1 MQVKKIAVLAAALLL
16 CSCGEADNSD
26 VLSEAALTSAETSAT
41 EIIDETTARE
51 ILTEEYPVSEESIS
65 ESEVTTETSSEISAE
80 TSSEISEETS
90 ETTSP
95 PETQTTAES
104 SETAAY
110 DIRSE
115 TVTFSSAKTSSAEEK
130 PIKVTVPKIATGNF
144 TGAKTLENDIAS
156 VDISDAASGVVQVS
170 YKGSCSNVKVRIT
183 MGDNVYDYGL
193 SGSAVYP
200 LQSGSGEYNVKV
212 LENIS
217 GKTYAIALDE
227 SFSAEVSDFS
237 PYLLPSQY
245 ISFSQSDNCVKKAAE
260 LCAGC
265 DSDAEKI
272 AAIFKYVT
280 DNISY
285 DKQLAASVKS
295 GYIPDPDSTLAK
307 GTGICFDYASLL
319 RRCAARSPY
328 PQSWSWATFREICTT
343 HGTRSIQRKQAGSRW
358 TCSSRKTSGIC
369 LTPHSTPAPT
379 TRAMQLNIC
388 PTRTAIPLFTITDMR
403 KGE

>member
-16 CSCGEADNSD
+16 CSCGEAGNSD
-26 VLSEAALTSAETSAT
+26 VLSEAGLTSTGTSAT

-65 ESEVTTETSSEISAE
+65 ESEVMSEISSEISAE
-80 TSSEISEETS
+80 ISAEISEETS
-90 ETTSP
+90 ETSETTFP
-95 PETQTTAES
+95 PETQTTSES

-130 PIKVTVPKIATGNF
+130 PVKVTVPQIATGNF

-237 PYLLPSQY
+237 PYLLPTQY

-307 GTGICFDYASLL
+307 GTGICFDYASLF
-319 RRCAARSPY
+319 AAMCRS
-328 PQSWSWATFREICTT
+328 QSIPTKLVMGYIQGNMYHAWNEVYTKETGWVTLDLFIEKNKWNLLDPTFYASADNKSDAAEYMSDKD
-343 HGTRSIQRKQAGSRW
+343 GYSAVYYY
-358 TCSSRKTSGIC
+358 
-369 LTPHSTPAPT
+369 
-379 TRAMQLNIC
+379 
-388 PTRTAIPLFTITDMR
+388 
-403 KGE
+403 

>member
-26 VLSEAALTSAETSAT
+26 VLSEAALTSAEASAT

-65 ESEVTTETSSEISAE
+65 ESSVMSEISSEISA
-80 TSSEISEETS
+80 EISEETS
-90 ETTSP
+90 ETSETTFP

-104 SETAAY
+104 SETEAY

-130 PIKVTVPKIATGNF
+130 PVKVTVPQIATGNF

-237 PYLLPSQY
+237 PYLLPTQY

-307 GTGICFDYASLL
+307 GTGICFDYASLF
-319 RRCAARSPY
+319 AAMCRS
-328 PQSWSWATFREICTT
+328 QSIPTKLVMGYIQGNMYHAWNEVYTKETGWVTLDLFIEKNKWNLLDPTFYASADNKSDAAEYMSDKD
-343 HGTRSIQRKQAGSRW
+343 GYSAVYYY
-358 TCSSRKTSGIC
+358 
-369 LTPHSTPAPT
+369 
-379 TRAMQLNIC
+379 
-388 PTRTAIPLFTITDMR
+388 
-403 KGE
+403 

>member
-16 CSCGEADNSD
+16 CSCGEAGNSD
-26 VLSEAALTSAETSAT
+26 VLSEAALTSTGTSAT
-41 EIIDETTARE
+41 EIIDETTVRE

-65 ESEVTTETSSEISAE
+65 ESEVMSEISSEISAE
-80 TSSEISEETS
+80 ISAEISEETS
-90 ETTSP
+90 ETSETTFP

-130 PIKVTVPKIATGNF
+130 PVKVTVPQIATGNF

-237 PYLLPSQY
+237 PYLLPTQY

-307 GTGICFDYASLL
+307 GTGICFDYASLF
-319 RRCAARSPY
+319 AAMCRS
-328 PQSWSWATFREICTT
+328 QSIPTKLVMGYIQGNMYHAWNEVYTKETGWVTLDLFIEKNKWNLLDPTFYASADNKSDAAEYM
-343 HGTRSIQRKQAGSRW
+343 SDKDSYSAVYYY
-358 TCSSRKTSGIC
+358 
-369 LTPHSTPAPT
+369 
-379 TRAMQLNIC
+379 
-388 PTRTAIPLFTITDMR
+388 
-403 KGE
+403 

>member
-16 CSCGEADNSD
+16 CSCGEAGNSD
-26 VLSEAALTSAETSAT
+26 VLSEAALTSTGTSAT
-41 EIIDETTARE
+41 EIIDEITVRE

-65 ESEVTTETSSEISAE
+65 ESSVMSEISSEISAE
-80 TSSEISEETS
+80 ISAEISEETS
-90 ETTSP
+90 ETSETTFP

-104 SETAAY
+104 SETEAY

-130 PIKVTVPKIATGNF
+130 PVKVTVPQIATGNF

-183 MGDNVYDYGL
+183 MGNNVYDYGL

-237 PYLLPSQY
+237 PYLLPTQY

-307 GTGICFDYASLL
+307 GTGICFDYASLF
-319 RRCAARSPY
+319 AAMCRS
-328 PQSWSWATFREICTT
+328 QSIPTKLVMGYIQGNMYHAWNEVYTKETGWVTLDLFIEKNKWNLLDPTFYASADNKSDAAEYMSDKD
-343 HGTRSIQRKQAGSRW
+343 GYSAVYYY
-358 TCSSRKTSGIC
+358 
-369 LTPHSTPAPT
+369 
-379 TRAMQLNIC
+379 
-388 PTRTAIPLFTITDMR
+388 
-403 KGE
+403 

>member
-1 MQVKKIAVLAAALLL
+1 MQVKKIAVLAAVLLL
-16 CSCGEADNSD
+16 CSCGEAGNSD
-26 VLSEAALTSAETSAT
+26 VLSEAGLTSTETSAT

-65 ESEVTTETSSEISAE
+65 ESEVMSEISSEISAE
-80 TSSEISEETS
+80 ISAEISEETS
-90 ETTSP
+90 ETSETTFP

-104 SETAAY
+104 SETEAY

-130 PIKVTVPKIATGNF
+130 PVKVTVPQIATGNF

-237 PYLLPSQY
+237 PYLLPTQY

-307 GTGICFDYASLL
+307 GTGICFDYASLF
-319 RRCAARSPY
+319 AAMCRS
-328 PQSWSWATFREICTT
+328 QSIPTKLVMGYVQGNMYHAWNEVYTKETGWVTLDLFIEKNKWNLLDPTFYASADNKSDAAEYMSDKD
-343 HGTRSIQRKQAGSRW
+343 GYSAVYYY
-358 TCSSRKTSGIC
+358 
-369 LTPHSTPAPT
+369 
-379 TRAMQLNIC
+379 
-388 PTRTAIPLFTITDMR
+388 
-403 KGE
+403 

>member
-16 CSCGEADNSD
+16 CSCGEAGNSD
-26 VLSEAALTSAETSAT
+26 VLSEAALTSTGTSAT

-51 ILTEEYPVSEESIS
+51 ILTEDYPVSEESIS
-65 ESEVTTETSSEISAE
+65 ESSVMSEISSEISAE
-80 TSSEISEETS
+80 ISAEISEETS
-90 ETTSP
+90 ETSETTFP

-104 SETAAY
+104 SETEAY

-130 PIKVTVPKIATGNF
+130 PVKVTVPQIATGNF
-144 TGAKTLENDIAS
+144 TGAKILENDIAS

-237 PYLLPSQY
+237 PYLLPTQY

-307 GTGICFDYASLL
+307 GTGICFDYASLF
-319 RRCAARSPY
+319 AAMCRS
-328 PQSWSWATFREICTT
+328 QSIPTKLVMGYIQGNMYHAWNEVYTKETGWVTLDLFIEKNKWNLLDPTFYASADNKSDAAEYMSDKD
-343 HGTRSIQRKQAGSRW
+343 GYSAVYYY
-358 TCSSRKTSGIC
+358 
-369 LTPHSTPAPT
+369 
-379 TRAMQLNIC
+379 
-388 PTRTAIPLFTITDMR
+388 
-403 KGE
+403 

>member
-16 CSCGEADNSD
+16 CSCGEAGNSD
-26 VLSEAALTSAETSAT
+26 VLSEAALTSTGTSAT

-65 ESEVTTETSSEISAE
+65 ESSVMSEISSEISAE
-80 TSSEISEETS
+80 ISAEISEETS
-90 ETTSP
+90 ETSETTFP

-130 PIKVTVPKIATGNF
+130 PVKVTVPQIATGNF

-237 PYLLPSQY
+237 PYLLPTQY

-307 GTGICFDYASLL
+307 GTGICFDYASLF
-319 RRCAARSPY
+319 AAMCRS
-328 PQSWSWATFREICTT
+328 QSIPTKLVIGYIQGNMYHAWNEVYTKETGWVTLDLFIEKNKWNLLDPTFYASADNKSDAAEYMSDKD
-343 HGTRSIQRKQAGSRW
+343 GYSAVYYY
-358 TCSSRKTSGIC
+358 
-369 LTPHSTPAPT
+369 
-379 TRAMQLNIC
+379 
-388 PTRTAIPLFTITDMR
+388 
-403 KGE
+403 

>member
-16 CSCGEADNSD
+16 CSCGEAGNSD

-65 ESEVTTETSSEISAE
+65 ESSVMSEISSEISTEISA
-80 TSSEISEETS
+80 EISEETS
-90 ETTSP
+90 ETSETTFP

-104 SETAAY
+104 SETEAY

-130 PIKVTVPKIATGNF
+130 PVKVTVPQIATGNF
-144 TGAKTLENDIAS
+144 TGAKTLDNGIAS

-237 PYLLPSQY
+237 PYLLPTQY

-307 GTGICFDYASLL
+307 GTGICFDYASLF
-319 RRCAARSPY
+319 AAMCRS
-328 PQSWSWATFREICTT
+328 QSIPTKLVMGYIQENMYHAWNEVYTKETGWVTLDLFIEKNKWNLLDPTFYASADNKSDAAEYMSDKD
-343 HGTRSIQRKQAGSRW
+343 GYSAVYYY
-358 TCSSRKTSGIC
+358 
-369 LTPHSTPAPT
+369 
-379 TRAMQLNIC
+379 
-388 PTRTAIPLFTITDMR
+388 
-403 KGE
+403 

>member
-26 VLSEAALTSAETSAT
+26 VLSEAALTSAEASAT

-65 ESEVTTETSSEISAE
+65 ESSVMSEISSEISA
-80 TSSEISEETS
+80 EISEETS
-90 ETTSP
+90 ETSETTFP

-104 SETAAY
+104 SETEAY

-130 PIKVTVPKIATGNF
+130 PVKVTIPQIATGNF

-237 PYLLPSQY
+237 PYLLPTQY

-307 GTGICFDYASLL
+307 GTGICFDYASLF
-319 RRCAARSPY
+319 AAMCRS
-328 PQSWSWATFREICTT
+328 QSIPTKLVMGYIQGNMYHAWNEVYTKETGWVTLDLFIEKNKWNLLDPTFYASADNKSDAAEYMSDKD
-343 HGTRSIQRKQAGSRW
+343 GYSAVYYY
-358 TCSSRKTSGIC
+358 
-369 LTPHSTPAPT
+369 
-379 TRAMQLNIC
+379 
-388 PTRTAIPLFTITDMR
+388 
-403 KGE
+403 

>member
-16 CSCGEADNSD
+16 CSCGEAGNSD
-26 VLSEAALTSAETSAT
+26 VLSEAALTSTGTSAT

-65 ESEVTTETSSEISAE
+65 ESEVMSEISSEISAE
-80 TSSEISEETS
+80 ISEEISEETS
-90 ETTSP
+90 ETSETTFP
-95 PETQTTAES
+95 PETQTTSES

-130 PIKVTVPKIATGNF
+130 AVKVTVPQIATGNF

-237 PYLLPSQY
+237 PYLLPTQY

-307 GTGICFDYASLL
+307 GTGICFDYASLF
-319 RRCAARSPY
+319 AAMCRS
-328 PQSWSWATFREICTT
+328 QSIPTKLVMGYIQGNMYHAWNEVYTKETGWVTLDLFIEKNKWNLLDPTFYASADNKSDAAEYMSDKD
-343 HGTRSIQRKQAGSRW
+343 GYSAVYYY
-358 TCSSRKTSGIC
+358 
-369 LTPHSTPAPT
+369 
-379 TRAMQLNIC
+379 
-388 PTRTAIPLFTITDMR
+388 
-403 KGE
+403 

>member
-16 CSCGEADNSD
+16 CSCGEAGNSD
-26 VLSEAALTSAETSAT
+26 VLSEAALTSTGTSAT

-65 ESEVTTETSSEISAE
+65 ESEVMSEISSEISAE
-80 TSSEISEETS
+80 ISAEISEETS
-90 ETTSP
+90 ETSETTFP
-95 PETQTTAES
+95 PETQISSES
-104 SETAAY
+104 RETAAY

-130 PIKVTVPKIATGNF
+130 PVKVTVPQIATGNF
-144 TGAKTLENDIAS
+144 TGAKILKNDIAS

-237 PYLLPSQY
+237 PYLLPTQY

-307 GTGICFDYASLL
+307 GTGICFDYASLF
-319 RRCAARSPY
+319 AAMCRS
-328 PQSWSWATFREICTT
+328 QSIPTKLVMGYIQGNMYHAWNEVYTKETGWVTLDLFIEKNKWNLLDPTFYASADNKSDAAEYMSDKD
-343 HGTRSIQRKQAGSRW
+343 GYSAVYYY
-358 TCSSRKTSGIC
+358 
-369 LTPHSTPAPT
+369 
-379 TRAMQLNIC
+379 
-388 PTRTAIPLFTITDMR
+388 
-403 KGE
+403 

>member
-16 CSCGEADNSD
+16 CSCGEAGNSD
-26 VLSEAALTSAETSAT
+26 VLSEAALTSTGTSAT

-65 ESEVTTETSSEISAE
+65 ESSVMSEISSEISAE
-80 TSSEISEETS
+80 ISAEISEETS
-90 ETTSP
+90 ETSETTFP

-104 SETAAY
+104 SETEAY

-130 PIKVTVPKIATGNF
+130 PVKVTVPQIATGNF

-170 YKGSCSNVKVRIT
+170 YKGSCSIVKVRIT

-237 PYLLPSQY
+237 PYLLPTQY

-307 GTGICFDYASLL
+307 GTGICFDYASLF
-319 RRCAARSPY
+319 AAMCRS
-328 PQSWSWATFREICTT
+328 QSIPTKLVMGYVQGNMYHAWNEVYTKETGWVTLDLFIEKNKWNLLDPTFYASADNKSDAAEYMSDKD
-343 HGTRSIQRKQAGSRW
+343 GYSAVYYY
-358 TCSSRKTSGIC
+358 
-369 LTPHSTPAPT
+369 
-379 TRAMQLNIC
+379 
-388 PTRTAIPLFTITDMR
+388 
-403 KGE
+403 

>member
-16 CSCGEADNSD
+16 CSCGEAGNSD
-26 VLSEAALTSAETSAT
+26 VLSEAALTSTGTSAT

-65 ESEVTTETSSEISAE
+65 ESSVMSEISSEISAE
-80 TSSEISEETS
+80 ISAEISEETS
-90 ETTSP
+90 ETSETTFP

-130 PIKVTVPKIATGNF
+130 PVKVTVPQIATGNF

-237 PYLLPSQY
+237 PYLLPTQY

-307 GTGICFDYASLL
+307 GTGICFDYASLF
-319 RRCAARSPY
+319 AAMCRS
-328 PQSWSWATFREICTT
+328 QSIPTKLVMGYIQGNMYHAWNEVYTKETGWVTLDLFIEKNKWNLLDPTFYASADNKSDAAEYMSDKD
-343 HGTRSIQRKQAGSRW
+343 GYSAVYYY
-358 TCSSRKTSGIC
+358 
-369 LTPHSTPAPT
+369 
-379 TRAMQLNIC
+379 
-388 PTRTAIPLFTITDMR
+388 
-403 KGE
+403 

>member
-16 CSCGEADNSD
+16 CSCGEAGNSD
-26 VLSEAALTSAETSAT
+26 VLSEAALTSTGTSAT

-65 ESEVTTETSSEISAE
+65 ESEVMSEISSEISAE
-80 TSSEISEETS
+80 TSETS
-90 ETTSP
+90 ETTFP

-104 SETAAY
+104 SETEAY

-130 PIKVTVPKIATGNF
+130 PVKVTVPQIATGNF

-237 PYLLPSQY
+237 PYLLPTQY

-307 GTGICFDYASLL
+307 GTGICFDYASLF
-319 RRCAARSPY
+319 AAMCRS
-328 PQSWSWATFREICTT
+328 QSIPTKLVMGYIQGNMYHAWNEVYTKETGWVTLDLFIEKNKWNLLDPTFYASADNKSDAAEYMSDKD
-343 HGTRSIQRKQAGSRW
+343 GYSAVYYY
-358 TCSSRKTSGIC
+358 
-369 LTPHSTPAPT
+369 
-379 TRAMQLNIC
+379 
-388 PTRTAIPLFTITDMR
+388 
-403 KGE
+403 

>member
-16 CSCGEADNSD
+16 CSCGEAGNSV
-26 VLSEAALTSAETSAT
+26 VLSEAGLTSTGTSAT

-65 ESEVTTETSSEISAE
+65 GSSVMSEISAE
-80 TSSEISEETS
+80 ISAEISEETS
-90 ETTSP
+90 ETSETTFP
-95 PETQTTAES
+95 PETQITAES
-104 SETAAY
+104 SETEAY

-130 PIKVTVPKIATGNF
+130 PVKVTVPRIATGNF

-237 PYLLPSQY
+237 PYLLPTQY

-307 GTGICFDYASLL
+307 GTGICFDYASLF
-319 RRCAARSPY
+319 AAMCRS
-328 PQSWSWATFREICTT
+328 QSIPTKLVMGYIQGNMYHAWNEVYTKETGWVTLDLFIEKNKWNLLDPTFYASADNKSDAAEYMSDKD
-343 HGTRSIQRKQAGSRW
+343 GYSAVYYY
-358 TCSSRKTSGIC
+358 
-369 LTPHSTPAPT
+369 
-379 TRAMQLNIC
+379 
-388 PTRTAIPLFTITDMR
+388 
-403 KGE
+403 

>member
-16 CSCGEADNSD
+16 CSCGEAGNSD
-26 VLSEAALTSAETSAT
+26 VLSEAALTSTGTSAT

-65 ESEVTTETSSEISAE
+65 ESSVMSEISSEISAE
-80 TSSEISEETS
+80 ISEEISEETS
-90 ETTSP
+90 ETSETTFP

-104 SETAAY
+104 SETEAY

-115 TVTFSSAKTSSAEEK
+115 TVTFSSAKTSSTEEK
-130 PIKVTVPKIATGNF
+130 SVKVTVPQIATGNF

-237 PYLLPSQY
+237 PYLLPTQY

-307 GTGICFDYASLL
+307 GTGICFDYASLF
-319 RRCAARSPY
+319 AAMCRS
-328 PQSWSWATFREICTT
+328 QSIPTKLVMGYIQGNMYHAWNEVYTKETGWVTLDLFIEKNKWNLLDPTFYASADNKSDAAEYMSDKD
-343 HGTRSIQRKQAGSRW
+343 GYSAVYYY
-358 TCSSRKTSGIC
+358 
-369 LTPHSTPAPT
+369 
-379 TRAMQLNIC
+379 
-388 PTRTAIPLFTITDMR
+388 
-403 KGE
+403 

>member
-16 CSCGEADNSD
+16 CSCGETGNSD

-65 ESEVTTETSSEISAE
+65 ESEVMSEISSEISA
-80 TSSEISEETS
+80 EISEETS
-90 ETTSP
+90 ETSETTFP
-95 PETQTTAES
+95 PETQITAES
-104 SETAAY
+104 SETEAY

-130 PIKVTVPKIATGNF
+130 PVKVTVPQIATGNF

-237 PYLLPSQY
+237 PYLLPTQY

-272 AAIFKYVT
+272 AAIFEYVT

-307 GTGICFDYASLL
+307 GTGICFDYASLF
-319 RRCAARSPY
+319 AAMCRS
-328 PQSWSWATFREICTT
+328 QSIPTKLVMGYVQGNMYHAWNEVYTKETGWVTLDLFIEKNKWNLLDPTFYASADNKSDAAEYMSDKD
-343 HGTRSIQRKQAGSRW
+343 GYSAVYYY
-358 TCSSRKTSGIC
+358 
-369 LTPHSTPAPT
+369 
-379 TRAMQLNIC
+379 
-388 PTRTAIPLFTITDMR
+388 
-403 KGE
+403 

>member
-16 CSCGEADNSD
+16 CSCGEAGNSD
-26 VLSEAALTSAETSAT
+26 VLSEAALTSTGTSAT

-51 ILTEEYPVSEESIS
+51 ILTEDYPVSEESIS
-65 ESEVTTETSSEISAE
+65 ESSVMSEISSEISA
-80 TSSEISEETS
+80 EISEETS
-90 ETTSP
+90 ETSETTFP

-104 SETAAY
+104 SETEAC

-130 PIKVTVPKIATGNF
+130 PVKVTVPQIATGNF

-237 PYLLPSQY
+237 PYLLPTQY

-260 LCAGC
+260 LCAVC

-307 GTGICFDYASLL
+307 GTGICFDYASLF
-319 RRCAARSPY
+319 AAMCRS
-328 PQSWSWATFREICTT
+328 QSIPTKLVMGYVQGNMYHAWNEVYTKETGWVTLDLFIEKNKWNLLDPTFYASADNKSDAAEYMSDKD
-343 HGTRSIQRKQAGSRW
+343 GYSAVYYY
-358 TCSSRKTSGIC
+358 
-369 LTPHSTPAPT
+369 
-379 TRAMQLNIC
+379 
-388 PTRTAIPLFTITDMR
+388 
-403 KGE
+403 

>member
-16 CSCGEADNSD
+16 CSCGEAGNSD
-26 VLSEAALTSAETSAT
+26 VLSEAALTSTGTSAT

-65 ESEVTTETSSEISAE
+65 ESSVMSEISSEISAE
-80 TSSEISEETS
+80 ISAEISEETS
-90 ETTSP
+90 ETSETAFP

-130 PIKVTVPKIATGNF
+130 PIKVTVPQIATGNF
-144 TGAKTLENDIAS
+144 TGVKTLENDIAS

-237 PYLLPSQY
+237 PYLLPTQY

-307 GTGICFDYASLL
+307 GTGICFDYASLF
-319 RRCAARSPY
+319 AAMCRS
-328 PQSWSWATFREICTT
+328 QSIPTKLVMGYVQGNMYHAWNEVYTKETGWVTLDLFIEKNKWNLLDPTFYASADNKSDAAEYMSDKD
-343 HGTRSIQRKQAGSRW
+343 GYSAVYYY
-358 TCSSRKTSGIC
+358 
-369 LTPHSTPAPT
+369 
-379 TRAMQLNIC
+379 
-388 PTRTAIPLFTITDMR
+388 
-403 KGE
+403 

>member
-26 VLSEAALTSAETSAT
+26 VLSEAALTSSETSAT

-65 ESEVTTETSSEISAE
+65 ESSVMSEISSE
-80 TSSEISEETS
+80 VSTEISEETS

-130 PIKVTVPKIATGNF
+130 PVKVTVPIIATGNF
-144 TGAKTLENDIAS
+144 TGAITLENDIAS

-272 AAIFKYVT
+272 AAIFKY
-280 DNISY
+280 
-285 DKQLAASVKS
+285 
-295 GYIPDPDSTLAK
+295 
-307 GTGICFDYASLL
+307 CLL
-319 RRCAARSPY
+319 YTSPS
-328 PQSWSWATFREICTT
+328 PRDR
-343 HGTRSIQRKQAGSRW
+343 G
-358 TCSSRKTSGIC
+358 
-369 LTPHSTPAPT
+369 
-379 TRAMQLNIC
+379 
-388 PTRTAIPLFTITDMR
+388 
-403 KGE
+403 

>member
-1 MQVKKIAVLAAALLL
+1 MQVKKIAVLGAVLLL
-16 CSCGEADNSD
+16 CSCGEAGNGDA
-26 VLSEAALTSAETSAT
+26 LSEAALTSTGTSAT

-65 ESEVTTETSSEISAE
+65 ESEAMSEISSEISAE
-80 TSSEISEETS
+80 ISAEISEETS
-90 ETTSP
+90 ETSETTFP
-95 PETQTTAES
+95 PEMQTTAES
-104 SETAAY
+104 SETEAY

-130 PIKVTVPKIATGNF
+130 PVKVTVPQIATGNF

-237 PYLLPSQY
+237 PYLLPTQY

-307 GTGICFDYASLL
+307 GTGICFDYASLF
-319 RRCAARSPY
+319 AAMCRS
-328 PQSWSWATFREICTT
+328 QSIPTKLVMGYIQGNMYHAWNEVYTKETGWVTLDLFIEKNKWNLLDPTFYASADNKSDAVEYMSDKD
-343 HGTRSIQRKQAGSRW
+343 GYSAVYYY
-358 TCSSRKTSGIC
+358 
-369 LTPHSTPAPT
+369 
-379 TRAMQLNIC
+379 
-388 PTRTAIPLFTITDMR
+388 
-403 KGE
+403 

>member
-26 VLSEAALTSAETSAT
+26 VLSEAALTSSETSAT

-65 ESEVTTETSSEISAE
+65 ESSVMSEISSE
-80 TSSEISEETS
+80 VSTEISEETS
-90 ETTSP
+90 ESTSP

-130 PIKVTVPKIATGNF
+130 PVKVTVPIIATGNF
-144 TGAKTLENDIAS
+144 TGAITLENDIAS

-227 SFSAEVSDFS
+227 SF
-237 PYLLPSQY
+237 
-245 ISFSQSDNCVKKAAE
+245 
-260 LCAGC
+260 
-265 DSDAEKI
+265 
-272 AAIFKYVT
+272 
-280 DNISY
+280 
-285 DKQLAASVKS
+285 
-295 GYIPDPDSTLAK
+295 
-307 GTGICFDYASLL
+307 
-319 RRCAARSPY
+319 
-328 PQSWSWATFREICTT
+328 
-343 HGTRSIQRKQAGSRW
+343 
-358 TCSSRKTSGIC
+358 
-369 LTPHSTPAPT
+369 
-379 TRAMQLNIC
+379 
-388 PTRTAIPLFTITDMR
+388 
-403 KGE
+403 

>member
-1 MQVKKIAVLAAALLL
+1 MQVKKIAVLAAALFL

-26 VLSEAALTSAETSAT
+26 VLSEAALTSAEASAT

-51 ILTEEYPVSEESIS
+51 ILTEEYPVSEESIL
-65 ESEVTTETSSEISAE
+65 ESSVMSEISSE
-80 TSSEISEETS
+80 VSTEISEETS

-115 TVTFSSAKTSSAEEK
+115 TVTFSSAKTSSTEEK
-130 PIKVTVPKIATGNF
+130 PVKVTVPKIATGNF

-272 AAIFKYVT
+272 AAIFHRQHLV
-280 DNISY
+280 
-285 DKQLAASVKS
+285 
-295 GYIPDPDSTLAK
+295 
-307 GTGICFDYASLL
+307 
-319 RRCAARSPY
+319 
-328 PQSWSWATFREICTT
+328 
-343 HGTRSIQRKQAGSRW
+343 
-358 TCSSRKTSGIC
+358 
-369 LTPHSTPAPT
+369 
-379 TRAMQLNIC
+379 
-388 PTRTAIPLFTITDMR
+388 
-403 KGE
+403 

>member
-16 CSCGEADNSD
+16 CSCGEAGNSD
-26 VLSEAALTSAETSAT
+26 VLSEAALTSTGTSAT

-65 ESEVTTETSSEISAE
+65 ESEVMSEISSEISA
-80 TSSEISEETS
+80 EISEETS
-90 ETTSP
+90 ETSETTFP

-104 SETAAY
+104 SETEAY

-130 PIKVTVPKIATGNF
+130 PVKVTVPQIATGNF

-237 PYLLPSQY
+237 PYLLPTQY

-307 GTGICFDYASLL
+307 GTGICFDYASLF
-319 RRCAARSPY
+319 AAMCRS
-328 PQSWSWATFREICTT
+328 QSIPTKLVMGYIQGNMYHAWNEVYTKETGWVTLDLFIEKNKWNLLDPTFYASADNKSDAAEYMSDKD
-343 HGTRSIQRKQAGSRW
+343 GYSAVYYY
-358 TCSSRKTSGIC
+358 
-369 LTPHSTPAPT
+369 
-379 TRAMQLNIC
+379 
-388 PTRTAIPLFTITDMR
+388 
-403 KGE
+403 

>member
-16 CSCGEADNSD
+16 CSCGEAGNSD
-26 VLSEAALTSAETSAT
+26 VLSEAALTSTGTSAT
-41 EIIDETTARE
+41 EIIDETSARE

-65 ESEVTTETSSEISAE
+65 ESSVMSEISSEISAE
-80 TSSEISEETS
+80 ISAEISEETS
-90 ETTSP
+90 ETSETTFP

-104 SETAAY
+104 SETEAY

-130 PIKVTVPKIATGNF
+130 PVKVTVPQIATGNF

-237 PYLLPSQY
+237 PYLLPTQY

-307 GTGICFDYASLL
+307 GTGICFDYASLF
-319 RRCAARSPY
+319 AAMCRS
-328 PQSWSWATFREICTT
+328 QSIPTKLVMGYIQGNMYHAWNEVYTKETGWVTLDLFIEKNKWNLLDPTFYASADNKSDAAEYMSDKD
-343 HGTRSIQRKQAGSRW
+343 GYSAVYYY
-358 TCSSRKTSGIC
+358 
-369 LTPHSTPAPT
+369 
-379 TRAMQLNIC
+379 
-388 PTRTAIPLFTITDMR
+388 
-403 KGE
+403 

>member
-16 CSCGEADNSD
+16 CSCGEAGNSD
-26 VLSEAALTSAETSAT
+26 VLSEAALTSTGTSAT

-65 ESEVTTETSSEISAE
+65 ESEVMSEISAEISAE
-80 TSSEISEETS
+80 TSETS
-90 ETTSP
+90 ETTFP

-115 TVTFSSAKTSSAEEK
+115 TVTFSSAKTSSTEERSV
-130 PIKVTVPKIATGNF
+130 KVTVPQIATGNF
-144 TGAKTLENDIAS
+144 TGAKTLENGIAS

-237 PYLLPSQY
+237 PYLLPTQY

-307 GTGICFDYASLL
+307 GTGICFDYASLF
-319 RRCAARSPY
+319 AAMCRS
-328 PQSWSWATFREICTT
+328 QSIPTKLVMGYIQGNMYHAWNEVYTKETGWVTLDLFIEKNKWNLLDPTFYASADNKSDAAEYMSDKD
-343 HGTRSIQRKQAGSRW
+343 GYSAVYYY
-358 TCSSRKTSGIC
+358 
-369 LTPHSTPAPT
+369 
-379 TRAMQLNIC
+379 
-388 PTRTAIPLFTITDMR
+388 
-403 KGE
+403 

>member
-16 CSCGEADNSD
+16 CSCGEAGNSD
-26 VLSEAALTSAETSAT
+26 VLSEAALTSTGTSAT

-65 ESEVTTETSSEISAE
+65 ESSVMSEISAE
-80 TSSEISEETS
+80 ISAEISEETS
-90 ETTSP
+90 ETSETTFP

-104 SETAAY
+104 SETEAY

-130 PIKVTVPKIATGNF
+130 PVKVTVPQIATGNF

-237 PYLLPSQY
+237 PYLLPTQY

-307 GTGICFDYASLL
+307 GTGICFDYASLF
-319 RRCAARSPY
+319 AAMCRS
-328 PQSWSWATFREICTT
+328 QSIPTKLVMGYVQGNMYHAWNEVYTKETGWVTLDLFIEKNKWNLLDPTFYASADNKSDAAEYMSDKD
-343 HGTRSIQRKQAGSRW
+343 GYSAVYYY
-358 TCSSRKTSGIC
+358 
-369 LTPHSTPAPT
+369 
-379 TRAMQLNIC
+379 
-388 PTRTAIPLFTITDMR
+388 
-403 KGE
+403 

>member
-16 CSCGEADNSD
+16 CSCGEAGNSD
-26 VLSEAALTSAETSAT
+26 VLSEATLTSTGTSAT

-65 ESEVTTETSSEISAE
+65 GSSVMSEISAE
-80 TSSEISEETS
+80 ISAEISEETS
-90 ETTSP
+90 ETSETTFP
-95 PETQTTAES
+95 PETQITAES
-104 SETAAY
+104 SETEAY

-130 PIKVTVPKIATGNF
+130 PVKVTVPRIATGNF

-237 PYLLPSQY
+237 PYLLPTQY

-307 GTGICFDYASLL
+307 GTGICFDYASLF
-319 RRCAARSPY
+319 AAMCRS
-328 PQSWSWATFREICTT
+328 QSIPTKLVMGYIQGNMYHAWNEVYTKETGWVTLDLFIEKNKWNLLDPTFYASADNKSDAAEYMSDKD
-343 HGTRSIQRKQAGSRW
+343 GYSAVYYY
-358 TCSSRKTSGIC
+358 
-369 LTPHSTPAPT
+369 
-379 TRAMQLNIC
+379 
-388 PTRTAIPLFTITDMR
+388 
-403 KGE
+403 

>member
-16 CSCGEADNSD
+16 CSCGEAGNSD
-26 VLSEAALTSAETSAT
+26 VLSEAGLTSTGTSAT
-41 EIIDETTARE
+41 EIIDETTACE

-65 ESEVTTETSSEISAE
+65 ESSVMSEISSEISA
-80 TSSEISEETS
+80 EISEETS
-90 ETTSP
+90 ETSETTFP

-104 SETAAY
+104 SETEAY

-130 PIKVTVPKIATGNF
+130 PVKVTVPQIATGNF

-237 PYLLPSQY
+237 PYLLPTQY

-307 GTGICFDYASLL
+307 GTGICFDYASLF
-319 RRCAARSPY
+319 AAMCRS
-328 PQSWSWATFREICTT
+328 QSIPTKLVMGYIQENMYHAWNEVYTKETGWVTLDLFIEKNKWNLLDPTFYASADNKSDAAEYMSDKD
-343 HGTRSIQRKQAGSRW
+343 GYSAVYYY
-358 TCSSRKTSGIC
+358 
-369 LTPHSTPAPT
+369 
-379 TRAMQLNIC
+379 
-388 PTRTAIPLFTITDMR
+388 
-403 KGE
+403 

>member
-16 CSCGEADNSD
+16 CSCGEAGNSD
-26 VLSEAALTSAETSAT
+26 VLSEAALTSTGTSAT

-65 ESEVTTETSSEISAE
+65 ESEVMSEISSEISAE
-80 TSSEISEETS
+80 AFSEISKETSETS
-90 ETTSP
+90 ETTFP
-95 PETQTTAES
+95 PETQTTSES

-130 PIKVTVPKIATGNF
+130 PVKVTVPQIATGNF

-237 PYLLPSQY
+237 PYLLPTQY

-307 GTGICFDYASLL
+307 GTGICFDYASLF
-319 RRCAARSPY
+319 AAMCRS
-328 PQSWSWATFREICTT
+328 QSIPTKLVMGYIQGNMYHAWNEVYTKETGWVTLDLFIEKNKWNLLDPTFYASADNKSDAAEYMSDKD
-343 HGTRSIQRKQAGSRW
+343 GYSAVYYY
-358 TCSSRKTSGIC
+358 
-369 LTPHSTPAPT
+369 
-379 TRAMQLNIC
+379 
-388 PTRTAIPLFTITDMR
+388 
-403 KGE
+403 

>member
-1 MQVKKIAVLAAALLL
+1 MQVKKIAVLAAAFLL
-16 CSCGEADNSD
+16 CSCGEAGNSD
-26 VLSEAALTSAETSAT
+26 VLSEAALTSTGTSAT

-65 ESEVTTETSSEISAE
+65 ESEVMSEISSEISAE
-80 TSSEISEETS
+80 ISAEISEETS
-90 ETTSP
+90 ETSETTFP

-104 SETAAY
+104 SETEAY

-130 PIKVTVPKIATGNF
+130 SVKVTIPQIATGNF
-144 TGAKTLENDIAS
+144 TGAKILENDIAS

-237 PYLLPSQY
+237 PYLLPTQY

-307 GTGICFDYASLL
+307 GTGICFDYASLF
-319 RRCAARSPY
+319 AAMCRS
-328 PQSWSWATFREICTT
+328 QSIPTKLVMGYIQGNMYHAWNEVYTKETGWVTLDLFIEKNKWNLLDPTFYASADNKSDAAEYMSDKD
-343 HGTRSIQRKQAGSRW
+343 GYSAVYYY
-358 TCSSRKTSGIC
+358 
-369 LTPHSTPAPT
+369 
-379 TRAMQLNIC
+379 
-388 PTRTAIPLFTITDMR
+388 
-403 KGE
+403 

>member
-16 CSCGEADNSD
+16 CSCGEVGNSD
-26 VLSEAALTSAETSAT
+26 VLSEAALTSTGTSAT

-65 ESEVTTETSSEISAE
+65 ESSVMSEISSEISA
-80 TSSEISEETS
+80 EISEETS
-90 ETTSP
+90 ETSETTFP

-115 TVTFSSAKTSSAEEK
+115 TVTFSSAKTSSTEEK
-130 PIKVTVPKIATGNF
+130 PVKVTVPQIATGNF

-237 PYLLPSQY
+237 PYLLPTQY

-307 GTGICFDYASLL
+307 GTGICFDYASLF
-319 RRCAARSPY
+319 AAMCRS
-328 PQSWSWATFREICTT
+328 QSIPTKLVMGYIQGNMYHAWNEVYTKETGWVTLDLFIEKNKWNLLDPTFYASADNKSDAAEYMSDKD
-343 HGTRSIQRKQAGSRW
+343 GYSAVYYY
-358 TCSSRKTSGIC
+358 
-369 LTPHSTPAPT
+369 
-379 TRAMQLNIC
+379 
-388 PTRTAIPLFTITDMR
+388 
-403 KGE
+403 

>member
-16 CSCGEADNSD
+16 CSCGEAGNSD
-26 VLSEAALTSAETSAT
+26 VLSEAALTSTGTSAT

-65 ESEVTTETSSEISAE
+65 ESEVMSEISSEISAE
-80 TSSEISEETS
+80 ISAEISEETS
-90 ETTSP
+90 ETTETTFP
-95 PETQTTAES
+95 PETQTTSES

-130 PIKVTVPKIATGNF
+130 PVKVTVPQIATGNF

-237 PYLLPSQY
+237 PYLLPTQY

-265 DSDAEKI
+265 ESDAEKI

-307 GTGICFDYASLL
+307 GTGICFDYASLF
-319 RRCAARSPY
+319 AAMCRS
-328 PQSWSWATFREICTT
+328 QSIPTKLVMGYIQGNMYHAWNEVYTKETGWVTLDLFIEKNKWNLLDPTFYASADNKSDAAEYMSDKD
-343 HGTRSIQRKQAGSRW
+343 GYSAVYYY
-358 TCSSRKTSGIC
+358 
-369 LTPHSTPAPT
+369 
-379 TRAMQLNIC
+379 
-388 PTRTAIPLFTITDMR
+388 
-403 KGE
+403 

>member
-16 CSCGEADNSD
+16 CSCGEAGNSD
-26 VLSEAALTSAETSAT
+26 VLSEAALTSTGTSAT
-41 EIIDETTARE
+41 EIIDETTVRE

-65 ESEVTTETSSEISAE
+65 ESSVMSEISSEISA
-80 TSSEISEETS
+80 EISEETS
-90 ETTSP
+90 ETSETTFP

-104 SETAAY
+104 SETEAY

-130 PIKVTVPKIATGNF
+130 PIKVTVPQIATGNF

-237 PYLLPSQY
+237 PYLLPTQY

-272 AAIFKYVT
+272 AAIFEYVT

-307 GTGICFDYASLL
+307 GTGICFDYASLF
-319 RRCAARSPY
+319 AAMCRS
-328 PQSWSWATFREICTT
+328 QSIPTKLVMGYIQGNMYHAWNEVYTKETGWVTLDLFIEKNKWNLLDPTFYASADNKSDAAEYMSDKD
-343 HGTRSIQRKQAGSRW
+343 GYSAVYYY
-358 TCSSRKTSGIC
+358 
-369 LTPHSTPAPT
+369 
-379 TRAMQLNIC
+379 
-388 PTRTAIPLFTITDMR
+388 
-403 KGE
+403 